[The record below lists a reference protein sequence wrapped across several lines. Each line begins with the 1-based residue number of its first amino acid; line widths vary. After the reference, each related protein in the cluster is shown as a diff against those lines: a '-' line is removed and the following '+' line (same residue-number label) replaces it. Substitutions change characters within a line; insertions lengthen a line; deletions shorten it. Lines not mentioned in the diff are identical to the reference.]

1 MWRLVLGGP
10 GKVELSAGSNFLHCK
25 RRDAA
30 RALWTA
36 DVGRVGAWRCQLNFS
51 GDGPLCLSPVPD
63 LRGAEST
70 ADSATLASAT
80 TVLRRVDGTGTMGT
94 CQAAIHHCSAKAS
107 PQLARGQ
114 PSNEILCRHPF
125 LFCCLVSCTTFT
137 YWCDRLHLLFTLPSD
152 CGTCSDPLL

>member
-70 ADSATLASAT
+70 TDSATLASAT
-80 TVLRRVDGTGTMGT
+80 TVLRWMARWAPARQPFTIVLP
-94 CQAAIHHCSAKAS
+94 KL
-107 PQLARGQ
+107 QLDVARGQ
-114 PSNEILCRHPF
+114 PSNERLCRHPF
-125 LFCCLVSCTTFT
+125 LFCCLVSCTTLT
-137 YWCDRLHLLFTLPSD
+137 YWCDRPHLLFTLPSD